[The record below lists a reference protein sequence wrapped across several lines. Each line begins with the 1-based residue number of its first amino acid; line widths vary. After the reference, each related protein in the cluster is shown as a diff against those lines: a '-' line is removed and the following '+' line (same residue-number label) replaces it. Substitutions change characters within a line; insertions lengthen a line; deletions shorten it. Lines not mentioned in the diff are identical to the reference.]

1 MISVDSFKMNKA
13 DRTHHQLRTPAP
25 KKNSRKAPGIRKKM
39 KKSGGS
45 SPLYRIK
52 KSSQTDEGLQLK
64 ITARENETEKMQKEK
79 VVLTVQEDIAAET
92 RTVKLNQD
100 AATIEYDSYKMDSYS
115 LLFYPLIGYENIV
128 YAVIRCYKELI
139 QFFFRDFQ
147 CISEEAIGQYNSPAF
162 INPKESYLYTLL
174 FLYYN
179 DKPGKPKQS
188 ISHTVS
194 IR

>member
-1 MISVDSFKMNKA
+1 MISVDSFKVNKA
-13 DRTHHQLRTPAP
+13 DRTHQQHRTPAP

-139 QFFFRDFQ
+139 QFFFQDFQ
-147 CISEEAIGQYNSPAF
+147 CISEEAIGQYNYPAF